1 MTKIQRQLEQARAD
15 LAAAT
20 AALTASD
27 EQQAEA
33 VKSSKTYSQWRLS
46 HEAAALEAERLAL
59 LVERLEADL
68 QQEQTDA
75 AVAARAARRVELE
88 QQSKALASRI
98 AEEGAQA
105 AAVLLALAEQAKL
118 NAEAVELFNRELGDD
133 DAPLLSGDHIARYR
147 APAPRQNLAE
157 DVIDLWVFESSGEL
171 VNDQDAVI
179 ETADGRGKIPG
190 GMVNRHPTFVVRRRF
205 KQVRY
210 LEPGDRQHLEP
221 LSAALRLPRF
231 DGPTMLFDRGRAVKP
246 AERRELLELVP
257 ADDAPAESVESVAA

>member
-1 MTKIQRQLEQARAD
+1 MTKIQRQLEEARAD

-59 LVERLEADL
+59 LVEKLEADL

-157 DVIDLWVFESSGEL
+157 DVIDLWVFERTGEL
-171 VNDQDAVI
+171 VGDPDLIHEISEQ
-179 ETADGRGKIPG
+179 RGIIPPAG
-190 GMVNRHPTFVVRRRF
+190 GVSSRATPVVRKRF
-205 KQVRY
+205 RQVRY
-210 LEPGDRQHLEP
+210 LEGGERLYVEP
-221 LSAALRLPRF
+221 LATVLRLPRF
-231 DGPTMLFDRGRAVKP
+231 DGPGLLFDRGRIVEA
-246 AERRELLELVP
+246 AERRELIELV
-257 ADDAPAESVESVAA
+257 DDAPAEPAESVAA